1 MRLAL
6 RFVLAAFA
14 VLIFLLLV
22 LKNHLEDIWDQYS
35 VGDYIEHKVK
45 GKDGYKGYLPPLL
58 GAKGDKIIVM
68 ARLETDNTDW
78 VTHDLAEYVL
88 NHITLPTLSL
98 TQS

>member
-14 VLIFLLLV
+14 LLIFLLLV
-22 LKNHLEDIWDQYS
+22 LKNHLADIWDQYR
-35 VGDYIEHKVK
+35 VGDYIEHKVT
-45 GKDGYKGYLPPLL
+45 GDNGYKGYLPPLQ

-68 ARLETDNTDW
+68 ARLEKDNTDW

-88 NHITLPTLSL
+88 NYNALPSPSL
-98 TQS
+98 PQS